1 MGKISAMDA
10 SRLLK
15 GGAFRRPSI
24 EGATMAK
31 ARNGDHLPGDLDAID
46 LKILDALQRDS
57 SLSTAELAEVV
68 GLSQSPCWRRL
79 SQLKEAGYI
88 RGQVALLDA
97 ERLGFGMTVFA
108 NVRLSAHGRLHLTE
122 FSEAIAK
129 FPEVM
134 ECHTLMGAAD
144 FLLKIVARDV
154 KSYEQFVLNTLCTLP
169 AVQEIQSTVALSEV
183 KTTTALPI
191 CER

>member
-1 MGKISAMDA
+1 MV
-10 SRLLK
+10 
-15 GGAFRRPSI
+15 
-24 EGATMAK
+24 K
-31 ARNGDHLPGDLDAID
+31 ARTTENPPGDLDAID
-46 LKILDALQRDS
+46 LKILDALQRDA

-97 ERLGFGMTVFA
+97 ERLGFGMVIFA
-108 NVRLSAHGRLHLTE
+108 NVRLSAHGRMNVTE
-122 FSEAIAK
+122 FSAAISQ

-134 ECHTLMGAAD
+134 ECYTLMGHTD

-154 KSYEQFVLNTLCTLP
+154 KAYEQFVLNTLCTLP

-191 CER
+191 RER